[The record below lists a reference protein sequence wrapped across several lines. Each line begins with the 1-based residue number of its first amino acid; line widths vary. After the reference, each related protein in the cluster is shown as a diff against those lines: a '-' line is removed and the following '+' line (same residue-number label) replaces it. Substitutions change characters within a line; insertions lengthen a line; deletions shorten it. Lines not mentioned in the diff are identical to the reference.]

1 MTRPLRAL
9 ILEDVEADAAL
20 LLRELRR
27 GGFDVTFE
35 RVETAEALGAALER
49 ERWDVV
55 ISDYSMP
62 GLSAPV
68 ALELV
73 KSRELDLPF
82 LIVSGT
88 VSEEIA
94 VEAIRAGAHDFM
106 AKGKFARL
114 IPAIDREL
122 REAAARQDRKRL
134 EQQLRQTQKMEA
146 IGRLAGGVAHDF
158 NNILSIILSY
168 ADTIVGD
175 LPPGNPIRADVEEM
189 RAAALRAT
197 DLTRQLLAFS
207 RQQVL
212 EPRVL
217 DLSQS
222 VSGMEIML
230 RRLLGVGI
238 ELTTVASGDLWSV
251 KADPGQIEQVVM
263 NLAVNARDAMPRG
276 GKLTIEAANAE
287 LDQDYA
293 NARQDVRA
301 GAYVM
306 LAVSDTGSGMDAATL
321 AMIFEPF
328 FTTKEVGK
336 GTGLGLATVF
346 GIVKQSGG
354 HIAVHSE
361 LGVGTTFRVYLPRIN
376 PADVR
381 PSQQQVAHRPW
392 PPDSDGA
399 LVAGRRGDA
408 RPMSPDHDAI
418 RLLLVDD
425 DPGVRRALESTLV
438 RHGMLVETAS
448 NGREAADKVKL
459 GSFDVVVTDIS
470 MPEMTGIEF
479 LRAVREHDVD
489 VPVILITGQPDIESA
504 VRAVEY
510 GAFRYLAK
518 PVSNQELRETVLRA
532 ARLHKLARLKQQA
545 LELPGQLEGG
555 RLGERAALEVRF
567 AAGLRMMWMAFQPIV
582 EWRERRVFGYEALL
596 RSDEPLMKSPADI
609 LDAAERLGRLPEL
622 GRSVRA
628 HVASAASSLP
638 AGIRLFVN
646 LHSAD
651 LNDEDLYSP
660 DAPLSKIAERVVL
673 EVTERASLH
682 GVKNVTACVAK
693 LNGLGFQIA
702 IDDLGAGYAGLT
714 SFTQLGPAVAKLD
727 MSLVRGVDADA
738 RRQSIVRSMK
748 TLCDELGM
756 LVVAEG
762 VETPMERDML
772 GQLGCD
778 LLQGYLFAKPAR
790 GFDTP
795 KWPA

>member
-1 MTRPLRAL
+1 V
-9 ILEDVEADAAL
+9 EDVESDAAL
-20 LLRELRR
+20 LLRELKR
-27 GGFDVTFE
+27 GGFDVTSE
-35 RVETAEALGAALER
+35 RVETSEALAAALER
-49 ERWDVV
+49 EAWDVV

-62 GLSAPV
+62 GLSAPA

-73 KSRELDLPF
+73 KARGLDLPF
-82 LIVSGT
+82 LIVSGS

-114 IPAIDREL
+114 IPAIDRAM
-122 REAAARQDRKRL
+122 REAAARRDRQRL

-158 NNILSIILSY
+158 NNMLSIILSY

-175 LPPGNPIRADVEEM
+175 LPAGNPIRADVEEM

-217 DLSQS
+217 DLSEI
-222 VSGMEIML
+222 VAAMEVML
-230 RRLLGVGI
+230 RRLLGAGI
-238 ELTTVASGDLWSV
+238 ELTTVTKGEPWSV

-276 GKLTIEAANAE
+276 GKLTIEVVNVE

-293 NARQDVRA
+293 DSRQDVRA

-306 LAVSDTGSGMDAATL
+306 LAVSDTGDGMDAATL

-361 LGVGTTFRVYLPRIN
+361 LGAGTIFRVYLPRVHA
-376 PADVR
+376 ADVR
-381 PSQQQVAHRPW
+381 PSQSQPVAHRPW
-392 PPDSDGA
+392 PTDAEGA
-399 LVAGRRGDA
+399 VQAGGGDA
-408 RPMSPDHDAI
+408 RPMTTAGDAI

-425 DPGVRRALESTLV
+425 DPGVRRALQATLV
-438 RHGMLVETAS
+438 RHGILVETAS
-448 NGREAADKVKL
+448 NGREAADKVKR
-459 GSFDVVVTDIS
+459 GSFDVIVTDIS

-479 LRAVREHDVD
+479 LKAVREHDID
-489 VPVILITGQPDIESA
+489 VPVILITGQPDIDTA

-518 PVSNQELRETVLRA
+518 PVSNQQLRETVVRA
-532 ARLHKLARLKQQA
+532 ATLHKLARLKKQA
-545 LELPGQLEGG
+545 LELPGQVEGG

-567 AAGLRMMWMAFQPIV
+567 TAGLRLMWMAFQPIV

-609 LDAAERLGRLPEL
+609 LDAAERLGRLHEL
-622 GRSVRA
+622 GRNVRA
-628 HVASAASSLP
+628 HVARAASALP
-638 AGIRLFVN
+638 GAIRLFVN

-660 DAPLSKIAERVVL
+660 DAPLSKIAGRVVL

-693 LNGLGFQIA
+693 LNELGFQIA

-727 MSLVRGVDADA
+727 MSLVRGVDSDP

-748 TLCDELGM
+748 TLCDDLGM

-762 VETPMERDML
+762 VETPAERDML
-772 GQLGCD
+772 AGLGCD

-790 GFDTP
+790 GFDSP
-795 KWPA
+795 RWPA